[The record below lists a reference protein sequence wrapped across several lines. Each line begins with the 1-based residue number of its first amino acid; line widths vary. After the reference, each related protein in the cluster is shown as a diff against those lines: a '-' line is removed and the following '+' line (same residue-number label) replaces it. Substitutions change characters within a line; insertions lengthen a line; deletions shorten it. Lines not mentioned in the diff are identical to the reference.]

1 MNYWA
6 FAGPALLWLAVGLL
20 AWRIANL
27 VRRRGRRPI
36 GLLARPLA
44 GTLSDTVAASMARQ
58 RRLLARGLTLVALT
72 AAFAASTA
80 VFNATYQQQ
89 AEVDAVL
96 SNGADVTVVEPPS
109 VTVDPARAAQLASVP
124 GVRSVT
130 PLQHRFAYVGN
141 DLQDIYV
148 IDAKTVVDATRLQ
161 DAYFQG
167 GTARQLMSRLAA
179 RSDGAL
185 VSLETAR
192 DYQLTPGDTIK
203 LRLLDA
209 RTKKYTEVPFT
220 YTGIVKKFPS
230 APTDSFIVANASYIA
245 EHTGSN
251 TVGSFLLDTNQR
263 DTTAVAKRVQT
274 LVGTTATVNDIAS
287 KRRKIGA
294 SLTAVELA
302 GLTRVELG
310 FALVLAAAA
319 TGLVLWLGLNERRR
333 TFAIAAALGANRR
346 QLAGSSGARRSLSPS
361 AGLRSVQAVG
371 RSPR

>member
-1 MNYWA
+1 M
-6 FAGPALLWLAVGLL
+6 
-20 AWRIANL
+20 
-27 VRRRGRRPI
+27 
-36 GLLARPLA
+36 
-44 GTLSDTVAASMARQ
+44 
-58 RRLLARGLTLVALT
+58 
-72 AAFAASTA
+72 
-80 VFNATYQQQ
+80 
-89 AEVDAVL
+89 
-96 SNGADVTVVEPPS
+96 
-109 VTVDPARAAQLASVP
+109 TVDPARAAQLASVP

-346 QLAGSSGARRSLSPS
+346 QLAGFVWSEAIF
-361 AGLRSVQAVG
+361 VAVG
-371 RSPR
+371 GLALGAVGGWAITQMIVKVLTGVFDPPPSTLAVPWAYLGLVLAASVLAVALATNRAIASVRRPAIQLRRDL